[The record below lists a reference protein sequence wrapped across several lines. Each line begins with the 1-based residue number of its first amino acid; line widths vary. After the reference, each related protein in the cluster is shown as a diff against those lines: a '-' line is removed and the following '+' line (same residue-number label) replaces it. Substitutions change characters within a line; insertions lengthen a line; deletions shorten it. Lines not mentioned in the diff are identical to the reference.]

1 MRYSSR
7 FFLYAPLALLL
18 ALTVLVAAHW
28 WRTAN
33 VFEARLAALKG
44 HEAVPGVTLD
54 WAHVAVSG
62 FPFRMDATF
71 DGFVAQGTGAH
82 GPFTWRSE
90 HFALHALTYG
100 ARKAVFEA
108 AGNQHLSWSDAAGAA
123 HSIDFLPGL
132 LRASAVRGAN
142 GLSRFDVDG
151 MDLAGQNSGNGDFS
165 IGHAQFHMR
174 RDPDGKSID
183 LMAAGDAV
191 KTAGPL
197 GGARVFRV
205 YQTLSQSAAFAGL
218 LAGKKAAPEAHAL
231 WLLAGGKAGITQ
243 AELNGKKNALT
254 PEQRQAAIT
263 LLSPL
268 Y

>member
-18 ALTVLVAAHW
+18 ALAGLVSLHW
-28 WRTAN
+28 WRTADA
-33 VFEARLAALKG
+33 FEARLAALKG

-54 WAHVAVSG
+54 WSNVTVSG

-71 DGFVAQGTGAH
+71 DGFVAQGAGAH
-82 GPFTWRSE
+82 GPFAWRSE

-100 ARKAVFEA
+100 AQKTVFEA
-108 AGNQHLSWSDAAGAA
+108 AGNQHLSWSDATGAA
-123 HSIDFLPGL
+123 YSADFLPGS
-132 LRASAVRGAN
+132 LRASAVRGAK
-142 GLSRFDVDG
+142 GLSRFDVEG
-151 MDLAGQNSGNGDFS
+151 IELAGKGFS
-165 IGHAQFHMR
+165 IGQAQFHMR

-191 KTAGPL
+191 KAAGPL
-197 GGARVFRV
+197 GNIRSFRV
-205 YQTLSQSAAFAGL
+205 YQTVSQGAAFTDL
-218 LAGKKAAPEAHAL
+218 LVGRKSAPQAHAL
-231 WLLAGGKAGITQ
+231 WLLAGGAAKITQ

-254 PEQRQAAIT
+254 PEQRDAAIA
-263 LLSPL
+263 LLNPL

>member
-18 ALTVLVAAHW
+18 ALAGLVSLHW
-28 WRTAN
+28 WRTVDA
-33 VFEARLAALKG
+33 FEARLAALKG

-54 WAHVAVSG
+54 WSSVTVSG

-71 DGFVAQGTGAH
+71 DGFVVQGAGAH
-82 GPFTWRSE
+82 GPFAWRSE

-100 ARKAVFEA
+100 AQKTVFEA
-108 AGNQHLSWSDAAGAA
+108 AGNQHLSWSDATGAA
-123 HSIDFLPGL
+123 HSADFLPGS
-132 LRASAVRGAN
+132 LRASTVRGAK
-142 GLSRFDVDG
+142 GLSRFDLDG
-151 MDLAGQNSGNGDFS
+151 IELAGKDFS
-165 IGHAQFHMR
+165 IGQAQFHMR

-191 KTAGPL
+191 KAAGPL
-197 GGARVFRV
+197 GNIRSFRV
-205 YQTLSQSAAFAGL
+205 YQTVSQGAAFADL
-218 LAGKKAAPEAHAL
+218 LAGKKSAPQVHAL
-231 WLLAGGKAGITQ
+231 WLLAGGAAKITQ
-243 AELNGKKNALT
+243 SEWDGKKNALT
-254 PEQRQAAIT
+254 PEQSEAAMT